1 MKFISFFCRQNS
13 IRRSKFKCCICWEW
27 ENLKNFENLEN
38 FTCTTCKNHFH
49 FQCISEWENHGGK
62 TCPLCRTTFPKFQT
76 DWTDWLHDYAPSF
89 PSPPS
94 FSMIIFQSLCWIF
107 IYYAGRHILYRTEN
121 TETLPFL
128 GDDENSLN
136 AHHNLYFSYSNSS
149 YTSCSCTSSF
159 YSPFNNKFYKFYN
172 NGTSGI

>member
-13 IRRSKFKCCICWEW
+13 VRSKFKCCICWEW
-27 ENLKNFENLEN
+27 ESFEKEEHVKH
-38 FTCTTCKNHFH
+38 FTCTTCKNDFH

-62 TCPLCRTTFPKFQT
+62 TCPLCRTIFPKFEM
-76 DWTDWLHDYAPSF
+76 DWADWLLYYVPSF

-94 FSMIIFQSLCWIF
+94 FSTIIFQSLCWIF
-107 IYYAGRHILYRTEN
+107 TYYAGRHILYRTEN
-121 TETLPFL
+121 TEIFPFL

-136 AHHNLYFSYSNSS
+136 AHNNVYSS

-159 YSPFNNKFYKFYN
+159 YSPFNNKFYN
-172 NGTSGI
+172 NGTLGI